1 MKNRGV
7 ISLGPNWPIVL
18 VAFYGCCLHSG
29 CLIYAFSLFI
39 NPLQIAFGWD
49 FTEIM
54 MAFTLQM
61 LCVGLASPLVGKAI
75 DMYGVRRIVSFG
87 ALVAAV
93 GFSLVPLIK
102 TPLHFYLCNI
112 IIGMGSSAMGPV
124 PCSAAVTQS
133 FKEKRGLA
141 VGIMSTG
148 IGVGGFVIA
157 PLVGGIF
164 LPHFGWQGAYV
175 CLALITITMIPMS
188 LIFLKTKSENRGH
201 TATNDAGPNNETEVS
216 NGKKDLLSLPF
227 ILMAV
232 TFFLFLFS
240 VAGTT
245 QIQVPYLQDI
255 GFPLL
260 TASSALG
267 GLSLVS
273 GFGKLI
279 FGCLCDRYHPK
290 NVFMIGAGFVIA
302 GIFLLRHITP
312 ESSSVFLWAYAVF
325 FGIGVGSWLPTMS
338 MLVSSTFG
346 VASYGVIF
354 GAVSMGLQIGAAA
367 GPLAVS
373 YIYDQ
378 TDNYQLAFSL
388 LMVLAVCS
396 MGMILAFG
404 YSVKK
409 SRVSACLCTN

>member
-1 MKNRGV
+1 MKNKGF
-7 ISLGPNWPIVL
+7 INFGPNWPIVL

-49 FTEIM
+49 FTDIM

-61 LCVGLASPLVGKAI
+61 LCVGLASPLVGKAM
-75 DMYGVRRIVSFG
+75 DMYGVRRVISFG
-87 ALVAAV
+87 ALVSAV
-93 GFSLVPLIK
+93 GFALVPLIS

-124 PCSAAVTQS
+124 PCSAAVTQC

-141 VGIMSTG
+141 IGIMSTG

-157 PLVGGIF
+157 PLVAGVF
-164 LPHFGWQGAYV
+164 LPYFGWQGAYV
-175 CLALITITMIPMS
+175 CLAFITITMIPMS
-188 LIFLKTKSENRGH
+188 LIFLKTKSENCGH
-201 TATNDAGPNNETEVS
+201 TATNDAGQNIGTEAS
-216 NGKKDLLSLPF
+216 NAKNDLLSLPF
-227 ILMAV
+227 IFLAV

-240 VAGTT
+240 VAGVT

-267 GLSLVS
+267 GLGLVS
-273 GFGKLI
+273 SFGKLM
-279 FGCLCDRYHPK
+279 FGCLCDRYQPK
-290 NVFMIGAGFVIA
+290 NVFMIGAFFAIA
-302 GIFLLRHITP
+302 GIFLLRRITP
-312 ESSSVFLWAYAVF
+312 ESSPVLLWTYAVF

-354 GAVSMGLQIGAAA
+354 GAVSMALSIGAAT
-367 GPLAVS
+367 GPLAAG

-378 TDNYQLAFSL
+378 TGNYQPAFSL

-396 MGMILAFG
+396 MGIILAFG
-404 YSVKK
+404 YRVKK
-409 SRVSACLCTN
+409 SRTSACLCAN